1 MRGTTS
7 ALRSVIHHGA
17 RRCAQD
23 MGLDVAHALRG
34 LRRRPAF
41 ACIAVAILA
50 VALGANTAMFSV
62 VHQILIANLPVRDPG
77 RLVVLERSS
86 LERRA
91 QTGFDYG
98 FYRELA
104 EARDVFDDLLC
115 RAVGNERV
123 TVGTESGG
131 VPAAGELVYG
141 SYFEV
146 LGVKPHLGRLIGR
159 VDDDRGDRHA

>member
-77 RLVVLERSS
+77 RLVVPERSS
-86 LERRA
+86 PERRA